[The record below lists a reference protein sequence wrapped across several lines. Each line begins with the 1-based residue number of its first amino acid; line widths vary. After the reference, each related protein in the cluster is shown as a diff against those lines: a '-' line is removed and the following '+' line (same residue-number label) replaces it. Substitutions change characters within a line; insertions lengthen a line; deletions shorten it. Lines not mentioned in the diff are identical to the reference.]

1 MSFEPPKTDRPN
13 QIPGYIVVLA
23 AFSVLTLLFSI
34 GIGLVAFG
42 VVDTPWSNNDEPIP
56 TVGVEGQALQASGFT
71 VLDQS
76 EVDGRPTF
84 AVNVSVTNTGDESLE
99 NVMMLVQCLDG
110 GNVSNSQLILSI
122 DPTETRTFELELYGT
137 GEPACSDPTISFD
150 EDEARQLDPLA
161 G

>member
-1 MSFEPPKTDRPN
+1 MSFQPPKTDRPG

-42 VVDTPWSNNDEPIP
+42 VVDVPWDNDDNPPVP
-56 TVGVEGQALQASGFT
+56 TVGVEGQAMQPSGFT
-71 VLDQS
+71 ILEQR
-76 EVDGRPTF
+76 EVEGRPEF
-84 AVNVSVTNTGDESLE
+84 SVNVSVTNTGDESLE

-122 DPTETRTFELELYGT
+122 DPDQTRSVDMELYGT
-137 GEPACSDPTISFD
+137 GEPACSDPRISFD
-150 EDEARQLDPLA
+150 ED
-161 G
+161 